1 MSSLRPASHP
11 APPSPH
17 SDLMG
22 QTESRALSQQLAALL
37 YFYFLEE
44 FCSQCSPRGAHTPSG
59 LFRWGGE
66 CGGAL
71 WKGGKGGGG
80 FSLCCLLPSSS
91 NTLPLDGRYPEPP
104 SLWGA
109 QPLFQQNGAG
119 APWPEAVT
127 SAVAVG
133 SPLPSAA
140 PSLSASLPCALRP
153 RAFYPARGPG
163 PSSRVSPAWLCPT
176 VAAAAH
182 LTSLPSTSAHD
193 IQTVC
198 ASSPSTFC
206 VGYSPTCLLP
216 PPAVL
221 WGAASPRA
229 VAWRELSQVTCTLS
243 HFSHVQ
249 LLVSP
254 WTVAHQAPLS
264 MRFSRQGY
272 WSGLPCP
279 SYKLPQNRGTQ
290 TRWFL
295 RFLPNLRFK
304 FLWPKVVPLT
314 PPSHGCIISRFEV
327 QTHLV
332 EVWRMCKGLWC
343 TADSGDTMMEIPTSR
358 KCIC

>member
-1 MSSLRPASHP
+1 MPTLHRASSGEVVNAGELCGKVVRVEVVLVCVISTFLLKHT
-11 APPSPH
+11 
-17 SDLMG
+17 DLG
-22 QTESRALSQQLAALL
+22 WQVPRAL
-37 YFYFLEE
+37 
-44 FCSQCSPRGAHTPSG
+44 
-59 LFRWGGE
+59 LFVR
-66 CGGAL
+66 
-71 WKGGKGGGG
+71 
-80 FSLCCLLPSSS
+80 STTCLP
-91 NTLPLDGRYPEPP
+91 
-104 SLWGA
+104 A
-109 QPLFQQNGAG
+109 KQGAG

-153 RAFYPARGPG
+153 RACYPARGPG

-176 VAAAAH
+176 IAAAAH
-182 LTSLPSTSAHD
+182 LISLPSTSPHN

-198 ASSPSTFC
+198 ASSPSTYC
-206 VGYSPTCLLP
+206 AGYSLTCLLP

-229 VAWRELSQVTCTLS
+229 VAWRELSQVTCMLS

-249 LLVSP
+249 LLVGP

-295 RFLPNLRFK
+295 RFLPNLRF
-304 FLWPKVVPLT
+304 
-314 PPSHGCIISRFEV
+314 
-327 QTHLV
+327 
-332 EVWRMCKGLWC
+332 
-343 TADSGDTMMEIPTSR
+343 
-358 KCIC
+358 